1 MDHPSRGQQRFK
13 NFERAYQQFIS
24 VTQNCDAISLS
35 ELEQDG
41 FVQRF
46 EYTFELA
53 WKTLRDYLLENGYKL
68 DSPKSVIRQAYQ
80 SGYIADGEIWMDALE
95 KRNNTVHTYNQEILK
110 ETIRFLTEEF
120 QPALEQ
126 LHAFLSGEFNAI
138 RPD

>member
-1 MDHPSRGQQRFK
+1 MNHPSRGQQRFK

-24 VTQNCDAISLS
+24 VTQNCDAMSLY
-35 ELEQDG
+35 ELEQEG

-126 LHAFLSGEFNAI
+126 LHVFLSGEFNAI

>member
-1 MDHPSRGQQRFK
+1 MNHPSRGQQRFK

-24 VTQNCDAISLS
+24 VTQNCDAMSLS
-35 ELEQDG
+35 ELEQEG

-80 SGYIADGEIWMDALE
+80 SGCIADGEIWMDALE

-126 LHAFLSGEFNAI
+126 LHTFFSEEFNAI

>member
-24 VTQNCDAISLS
+24 VTQNCDAMSLY
-35 ELEQDG
+35 ELEQEG

-126 LHAFLSGEFNAI
+126 LHTFLSEEFNAI